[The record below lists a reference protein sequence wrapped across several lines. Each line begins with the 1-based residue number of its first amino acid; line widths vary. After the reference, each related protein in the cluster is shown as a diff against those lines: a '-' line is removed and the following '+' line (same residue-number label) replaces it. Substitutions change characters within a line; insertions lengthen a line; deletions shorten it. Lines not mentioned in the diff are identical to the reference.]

1 MFKFYDD
8 LSAQEVA
15 AFFGPGVE
23 LIEGLY
29 VENTATGELLA
40 SAGGLGRGQSGR
52 QYLLR
57 WNGTTLPLHARRVR
71 RETDQLERFEWLP
84 AVRPAPAG
92 APANGDDRWRVPRLK
107 GDGLVVF
114 TLEQLGTS
122 IYTRMRTRADEVH
135 LEPDEAEAA
144 LRVAAEACL
153 VLEASLEWPHRLV
166 RVSHP
171 DGSGRELSP
180 ADYGYPDVMSRDAA
194 MWIRSVRRGDPGSS
208 D

>member
-1 MFKFYDD
+1 MFEFNDD

-23 LIEGLY
+23 LIEGLF
-29 VENTATGELLA
+29 VENTATGDLLA
-40 SAGGLGRGQSGR
+40 SAGGLGRGGDGQK
-52 QYLLR
+52 YLLR
-57 WNGTTLPLHARRVR
+57 WDGRILPLHARRVR
-71 RETDQLERFEWLP
+71 RETDLLDGFEWWPAAKPAHIGNP
-84 AVRPAPAG
+84 AV
-92 APANGDDRWRVPRLK
+92 DRWRVPRLK

-122 IYTRMRTRADEVH
+122 IEARMRTKAPEVR
-135 LEPDEAEAA
+135 LEPDEAAAA

-153 VLEASLEWPHRLV
+153 VLEATLMWPHRLV

-180 ADYGYPDVMSRDAA
+180 ADYGYPDVMSRNAA
-194 MWIRSVRRGDPGSS
+194 MWIRSVRRGDPGGS